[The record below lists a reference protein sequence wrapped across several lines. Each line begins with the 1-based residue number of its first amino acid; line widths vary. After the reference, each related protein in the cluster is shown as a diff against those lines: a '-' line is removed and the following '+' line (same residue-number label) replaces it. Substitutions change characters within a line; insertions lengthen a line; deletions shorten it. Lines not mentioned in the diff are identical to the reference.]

1 MNKSLLIICCLGF
14 CLTLQAQN
22 AKIDSL
28 RSLLAA
34 SKPDTQR
41 VNLLIALGKAHIRI
55 SSDTVKKLGEQAL
68 HLARELEFQQG
79 IGAAI
84 NNIGISYYFKSDYS
98 KAIEQYHKAL
108 EIFQAINNLRGIS
121 SIYNNLGIIQRRQ
134 GNHIK
139 ALEYYQK
146 ALTIQEKLKDKLLM
160 SYSYNNIGTIA
171 IQQKDYT
178 KALKNYRKSLKLKK
192 EIRNFKAI
200 ATAYNNIGRAYD
212 QKKLHDS
219 ALFYYKK
226 ALRIHQTKNL
236 RIAPYYS
243 NVGNAFMNLNKL
255 DSALVYHQ
263 KGLALAIEVKAT
275 RYQIVA
281 YIGLANVYYQ
291 QAKYQKSVT
300 MAKNALPIA
309 KKKKVLDL
317 IRDIQEVLY
326 KSYQKLNNYEEAFKS
341 HRKYTELK
349 DSLFNES
356 RTKDITRLELN
367 YTFDKKQALIQAK
380 QKAKEERVKIENER
394 RLAQQRLYLFSV
406 LGILFTVLLFS
417 FFVFRSRQVQKKLN
431 SQLTIQKNDLQQK
444 RNELVT
450 LNEELHQSRDEII
463 TQRDYIETQH
473 KDLTMNKERIDSSI
487 RAAQT
492 IQQAVLPFAKEL
504 QALFTDYFVLYKPKD
519 VVSGD
524 FYWVKQLSEQTI
536 VVVADCTG
544 HGVPGAFMSL
554 IGVNLLD
561 KIIFQENIS
570 QPDKILDRLHSL
582 MNVSLRQQDS
592 ERRQGGMDAVIFS
605 LTPQADHH
613 TKVIFSG
620 ARNPLYYK
628 DANQPDIQLLKGD
641 RKSIGGLRNDA
652 EKFTAQE
659 VILPQGSVLY
669 AGSDGLQDQ
678 NNAVRKK
685 FGSKRLLKL
694 LNIIVTKP
702 MAVQKELVESELQ
715 DYMQGTV
722 QRDDIL
728 LVGVK
733 V

>member
-1 MNKSLLIICCLGF
+1 M
-14 CLTLQAQN
+14 
-22 AKIDSL
+22 
-28 RSLLAA
+28 LAA

-55 SSDTVKKLGEQAL
+55 SSDTLKNLGEAARQ
-68 HLARELEFQQG
+68 LAQKINFKRG
-79 IGAAI
+79 IGEAT
-84 NNIGISYYFKSDYS
+84 NNIGISYYFKGNYP
-98 KAIEQYHKAL
+98 KAIEHYQKAL
-108 EIFQAINNLRGIS
+108 KIFQSVQSLRGIS

-134 GNHIK
+134 GNNIK

-146 ALTIQEKLKDKLLM
+146 ALSIQEKLKDTRLM
-160 SYSYNNIGTIA
+160 SFSYNNIGTIA
-171 IQQKDYT
+171 LHQKEYD
-178 KALKNYRKSLKLKK
+178 KALENYQKSLELKK
-192 EIRNFKAI
+192 VLGSAKGV
-200 ATAYNNIGRAYD
+200 ATAYNNMGRVYEL
-212 QKKLHDS
+212 KKEYEL
-219 ALFYYKK
+219 ALSYYKK
-226 ALRIHQTKNL
+226 ALHLYNTSNL

-243 NVGNAFMNLNKL
+243 NVGNALMHLNRL
-255 DSALVYHQ
+255 DSALIYHQ
-263 KGLALAIEVKAT
+263 RGLDKAIEAKAT
-275 RYQIVA
+275 RYQTMA
-281 YIGLANVYYQ
+281 LIGLANVYYRKGEYN
-291 QAKYQKSVT
+291 QAIEAGKKAVG
-300 MAKNALPIA
+300 IA
-309 KKKKVLDL
+309 KKMKVTDFV
-317 IRDIQEVLY
+317 RDANQVLY
-326 KSYQKLNNYEEAFKS
+326 QSHEKLKNYERAFKY
-341 HRKYTELK
+341 HREYVMAK
-349 DSLFNES
+349 DTLFNES

-367 YTFDKKQALIQAK
+367 YTFDKKQALIKAK
-380 QKAKEERVKIENER
+380 QKAKEERLKIENEK

-406 LGILFTVLLFS
+406 LGILFTVVLFS

-463 TQRDYIETQH
+463 AQRDYIETQH

-504 QALFTDYFVLYKPKD
+504 QELFTDYFVLYRPKD

-570 QPDKILDRLHSL
+570 QPAKILDRLHFL
-582 MNVSLRQQDS
+582 MNVALRQQDS

-605 LTPQADHH
+605 LAPQTDHH

-628 DANQPDIQLLKGD
+628 VAYQPGVQLLKGD
-641 RKSIGGLRNDA
+641 RKSIGGMRNDA
-652 EKFTAQE
+652 EQFTAQE
-659 VILPQGSVLY
+659 LTLPQGSVLY

-678 NNAVRKK
+678 NNVVRKK

-702 MAVQKELVESELQ
+702 MNEQRELLESELQ
-715 DYMQGTV
+715 DHMQGTV

-728 LVGVK
+728 WVGVK